1 MDFLNLSHNL
11 LTGFEQNPVIFQWA
25 QIRTLD
31 LRSNQLQGSLP
42 LPPPSTIS
50 YLISH
55 NQLTG
60 ELSPL
65 ICNLYSL
72 EILDLSFNNL
82 SRQLPHCLSNF
93 SDLSVLDLRRN
104 NFHGIIPAAWRDD
117 CKLRMIS
124 ISYNQLQGQVPKS
137 LANCSSLQLVDFGNN
152 QITDTFPSWLGN
164 LAELRILIL
173 RSNHFYGVIDQKP
186 KTKGF
191 PSLRIIDLSG
201 NGFVGK
207 LPSVYLDMWETMKT
221 IQANHMTYMGENIR
235 PNFTD
240 VDTYYGEYDYSM
252 TMFNKGVKLEY
263 DKIQDI
269 FLAIDFSNNRF
280 EGKIP
285 EIIGNLKGL
294 NLLNL
299 SNNLLKGHIPPSLAS
314 LSSLEGLDLS
324 KNKLSG
330 KIPPELAQLTF
341 LAFFNVSYNELEG
354 PIPQGKQFD
363 TFQSNQYEGNLGLC
377 RAPLTKKCEDF
388 GDSPPFFPTSDD
400 ESKALFKFNWIVILM
415 GYACGLVI
423 GVVAGNE
430 VTIRKNAWL
439 LKIFGRKK

>member
-152 QITDTFPSWLGN
+152 QYHIWPIEEKKKKKKERREK
-164 LAELRILIL
+164 A
-173 RSNHFYGVIDQKP
+173 H
-186 KTKGF
+186 
-191 PSLRIIDLSG
+191 
-201 NGFVGK
+201 
-207 LPSVYLDMWETMKT
+207 
-221 IQANHMTYMGENIR
+221 
-235 PNFTD
+235 NF
-240 VDTYYGEYDYSM
+240 
-252 TMFNKGVKLEY
+252 
-263 DKIQDI
+263 
-269 FLAIDFSNNRF
+269 
-280 EGKIP
+280 
-285 EIIGNLKGL
+285 
-294 NLLNL
+294 
-299 SNNLLKGHIPPSLAS
+299 
-314 LSSLEGLDLS
+314 
-324 KNKLSG
+324 
-330 KIPPELAQLTF
+330 
-341 LAFFNVSYNELEG
+341 
-354 PIPQGKQFD
+354 
-363 TFQSNQYEGNLGLC
+363 
-377 RAPLTKKCEDF
+377 
-388 GDSPPFFPTSDD
+388 
-400 ESKALFKFNWIVILM
+400 
-415 GYACGLVI
+415 
-423 GVVAGNE
+423 
-430 VTIRKNAWL
+430 
-439 LKIFGRKK
+439 